1 MEGESRM
8 AELFNELVR
17 TINDADLDQS
27 QVGAVLVKLT
37 VLQGI
42 NRCKHDEFFQQL
54 EYAWKFEEFF
64 MPDSDEIH

>member
-1 MEGESRM
+1 MDNEKGM
-8 AELFNELVR
+8 AELFNLLVK

-27 QVGAVLVKLT
+27 QIGAVLVKLT

-42 NRCKHDEFFQQL
+42 SRQTHDEFFQQL